1 MPDSQTAALSS
12 GLRMS
17 VMRLARRLRN
27 QRSAEL
33 GLPLAQLTALAT
45 LDRNGPM
52 SPGELADCEHVSPP
66 TMTRVLAALTGAGLV
81 ERTPHPTDR
90 RQQVV
95 SVTEQAHELLEAD
108 RRRRDAWLA
117 TRLAALTE
125 DERAVLA
132 AAAPVL
138 AQLAEG

>member
-1 MPDSQTAALSS
+1 MPDNEIPALSS

-27 QRSAEL
+27 QRSDEL
-33 GLPLAQLTALAT
+33 GLPLAQLSALAT
-45 LDRNGPM
+45 LDRSGPM
-52 SPGELADCEHVSPP
+52 SPGELAVCEDGSAPS
-66 TMTRVLAALTGAGLV
+66 MTRVLAALVDAGLV
-81 ERTPHPTDR
+81 ARASHPTDG

-95 SVTEQAHELLEAD
+95 SVTAEAHELLEAD

-117 TRLAALTE
+117 QRLGDLTDVERRAL
-125 DERAVLA
+125 L

-138 AQLAEG
+138 AKLAEA

>member
-1 MPDSQTAALSS
+1 MPENEIPALSS
-12 GLRMS
+12 DLRMS

-27 QRSAEL
+27 QRSDEL

-45 LDRNGPM
+45 LDRSGPM
-52 SPGELADCEHVSPP
+52 SPGELAVCEHVSAPS
-66 TMTRVLAALTGAGLV
+66 MTRVLAALVDGGLV
-81 ERTPHPTDR
+81 ERASHPTDG

-95 SVTEQAHELLEAD
+95 SVTPEAHDLLEAD

-117 TRLAALTE
+117 QRLAGLTE
-125 DERAVLA
+125 TERRALR

-138 AQLAEG
+138 AKLAES

>member
-1 MPDSQTAALSS
+1 MPDAETAALSS

-33 GLPLAQLTALAT
+33 GLTLAQLTALAT

-52 SPGELADCEHVSPP
+52 SPGELADCEHVSAP
-66 TMTRVLAALTGAGLV
+66 TMTRVLAALSDAGLV
-81 ERTPHPTDR
+81 TRAPHPTDG
-90 RQQVV
+90 RQQIVA
-95 SVTEQAHELLEAD
+95 VTPPAHELLEAD

-117 TRLAALTE
+117 TRLASLTDE
-125 DERAVLA
+125 ERAALA

-138 AQLAEG
+138 ARLAES

>member
-1 MPDSQTAALSS
+1 MSDAEISALSS

-52 SPGELADCEHVSPP
+52 NAGELARCEHVSAPS
-66 TMTRVLAALTGAGLV
+66 MTRVLAALADAGLV
-81 ERTPHPTDR
+81 DRAPHPTDG

-95 SVTEQAHELLEAD
+95 SVTLTAHEL
-108 RRRRDAWLA
+108 
-117 TRLAALTE
+117 
-125 DERAVLA
+125 
-132 AAAPVL
+132 
-138 AQLAEG
+138 

>member
-1 MPDSQTAALSS
+1 MPDTGTAALSS

-33 GLPLAQLTALAT
+33 DVPLAQLTALAT

-52 SPGELADCEHVSPP
+52 SPGELADCEHVSAP
-66 TMTRVLAALTGAGLV
+66 TMTRALAALGDAGLV
-81 ERTPHPTDR
+81 LRTPHPTDG

-95 SVTEQAHELLEAD
+95 SVTPQAHELLEAD

-117 TRLAALTE
+117 TRLGQLTDDERAALT
-125 DERAVLA
+125 

-138 AQLAEG
+138 AKLAEG